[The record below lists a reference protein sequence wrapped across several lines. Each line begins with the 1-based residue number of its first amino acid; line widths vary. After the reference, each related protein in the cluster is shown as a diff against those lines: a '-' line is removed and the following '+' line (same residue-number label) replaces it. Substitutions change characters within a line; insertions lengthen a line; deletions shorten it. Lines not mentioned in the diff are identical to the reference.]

1 MGRFLGSETS
11 RSLYLSGIGAIYAVA
26 FGSYWLQYPGLLGA
40 RGLLPAAPFWRQVR
54 PNYEGATR
62 AASFL
67 RLPCLLWFAG
77 DGDAAVDARLE
88 AIAAAGV
95 AAGAAAAAGL
105 HHGALFAFLFLGYL
119 TLFVASQTWLG
130 FQWDIFLLETGFWTV
145 LYAPWCS
152 LSARGEEAAGHPMAV
167 PLRALWVKFM
177 VMSGVVKVTA
187 NCPTWKRLTALEFHF
202 ASTCLPTAEAW
213 YFHSLPPSLL
223 RLGTA
228 VMFLTELVAPWLLL
242 APATAARR
250 AGCLAQIPLQAL
262 IMYSGNYN
270 WFNLHTVVLLLP
282 AWACD
287 FSEASAW
294 ETFWRRRRW
303 PVRFGVCAAL
313 AYAFRR
319 LFPFSTN
326 GSVAAALA
334 APAGFVIENRAT
346 VRFTKAMLDTALT
359 ERTLL
364 YVYAIL
370 ALPAAAYAARAPG
383 RRLRYGAGVAWR
395 LALAAA
401 AAVALGVLLLPCES
415 IAGRPVLPLLPGP
428 LREPTRR
435 AAAAAEPFRAASS
448 YGLFR
453 RMTGVGDAPGGAG
466 FGGAPPS
473 AVAVPAVVLEASRDG
488 RDWREIPPRYAPFG
502 VSRPPRRTAP
512 HQPRL
517 DWQLWFAAL
526 GHYQHNPWLL
536 HLMYKIVTALP
547 ADDDALALLD
557 VDAYPFADTP
567 PTNVRASLYHY
578 DFTRAPSAWA
588 RGIPGA
594 VELAPGCNPFRHEN
608 RSDCDAYWT
617 RRRVSEYVPAVDA
630 AVLRDQVVAKRGW
643 PTGPRVAAPS
653 RAAALRRFVGWHA
666 KTSSGG
672 PLFVDGPAVLL
683 ALVGAGPLLLG
694 ALPRLDLRVRRRKR
708 KAD

>member
-1 MGRFLGSETS
+1 MGRFLGYETS

-40 RGLLPAAPFWRQVR
+40 RGLLPAAPFWRQ
-54 PNYEGATR
+54 
-62 AASFL
+62 
-67 RLPCLLWFAG
+67 
-77 DGDAAVDARLE
+77 
-88 AIAAAGV
+88 AIAAARRRG
-95 AAGAAAAAGL
+95 GRGL
-105 HHGALFAFLFLGYL
+105 HHGALFAALFLGYL

-130 FQWDIFLLETGFWTV
+130 FQWDIFLLETGFWTA
-145 LYAPWCS
+145 LYAPWWS

-202 ASTCLPTAEAW
+202 ASTCLPTSEAW
-213 YFHSLPPSLL
+213 YFHSLPPLLL

-228 VMFLTELVAPWLLL
+228 VMFLTEL
-242 APATAARR
+242 
-250 AGCLAQIPLQAL
+250 AL

-359 ERTLL
+359 EATLL
-364 YVYAIL
+364 YVYAVL
-370 ALPAAAYAARAPG
+370 ALRAAAYASRAPG

-466 FGGAPPS
+466 FEGAPPS
-473 AVAVPAVVLEASRDG
+473 AVAVPAVV
-488 RDWREIPPRYAPFG
+488 W
-502 VSRPPRRTAP
+502 
-512 HQPRL
+512 
-517 DWQLWFAAL
+517 
-526 GHYQHNPWLL
+526 
-536 HLMYKIVTALP
+536 
-547 ADDDALALLD
+547 
-557 VDAYPFADTP
+557 
-567 PTNVRASLYHY
+567 
-578 DFTRAPSAWA
+578 
-588 RGIPGA
+588 
-594 VELAPGCNPFRHEN
+594 
-608 RSDCDAYWT
+608 
-617 RRRVSEYVPAVDA
+617 RRRA
-630 AVLRDQVVAKRGW
+630 
-643 PTGPRVAAPS
+643 TGATGARS
-653 RAAALRRFVGWHA
+653 RRATR
-666 KTSSGG
+666 
-672 PLFVDGPAVLL
+672 PLA
-683 ALVGAGPLLLG
+683 
-694 ALPRLDLRVRRRKR
+694 
-708 KAD
+708 